1 MMNTVQQMSSFE
13 FQMVCVVRL
22 LLASVC
28 GFAIGIERTNRLKDA
43 GMRTHLIVCMGAALM
58 MLVSKYGF
66 FDVSTLAEFFK
77 ADVSRVASSVV
88 AGIGFL
94 GAGIIFVRNRSI
106 TGLTT
111 AAGIWT
117 TAGIGM
123 AMGAGMYLIA
133 VAGTIILIT
142 AQSLLHNEH
151 IIGGGLMFLVLR
163 IDGRNGTVSQTVQQI
178 QALGGELVDLT
189 VTQKKNDII
198 RVEMRIKPG
207 KGGIKYDRQNGT
219 SQAHQ
224 AVCAGYGRHLLSGQ
238 PDLARSG

>member
-1 MMNTVQQMSSFE
+1 MMTTVQQMSSFE
-13 FQMVCVVRL
+13 FQMVCAVRL
-22 LLASVC
+22 ILASCC
-28 GFAIGIERTNRLKDA
+28 GLCIGIERTNRLKDA
-43 GMRTHLIVCMGAALM
+43 GIRTHLIVCMGAALM

-66 FDVSTLAEFFK
+66 FDVSPLTEFFK

-94 GAGIIFVRNRSI
+94 GAGIIFERNRCV
-106 TGLTT
+106 TGL
-111 AAGIWT
+111 T

-133 VAGTIILIT
+133 VAGTMILIT

-207 KGGIKYDRQNGT
+207 KNVDQLTIIGELEKLPWVLEVNE
-219 SQAHQ
+219 
-224 AVCAGYGRHLLSGQ
+224 
-238 PDLARSG
+238 

>member
-1 MMNTVQQMSSFE
+1 
-13 FQMVCVVRL
+13 
-22 LLASVC
+22 
-28 GFAIGIERTNRLKDA
+28 
-43 GMRTHLIVCMGAALM
+43 MRTHLIVCMGAALM

-66 FDVSTLAEFFK
+66 FDVSTLTEFFK

-106 TGLTT
+106 PGLTT
-111 AAGIWT
+111 A
-117 TAGIGM
+117 AGIGM

-207 KGGIKYDRQNGT
+207 KNVDQLTIIGELEKLPWVLEVNE
-219 SQAHQ
+219 
-224 AVCAGYGRHLLSGQ
+224 
-238 PDLARSG
+238 

>member
-1 MMNTVQQMSSFE
+1 MMTTVQQMSSFE
-13 FQMVCVVRL
+13 FQMVCAVRL
-22 LLASVC
+22 ILASCC
-28 GFAIGIERTNRLKDA
+28 GLCIGIERTNRLKDA
-43 GMRTHLIVCMGAALM
+43 GIRTHLIVCMGAALM

-66 FDVSTLAEFFK
+66 FDVSPLTEFFK

-88 AGIGFL
+88 SGVGFL
-94 GAGIIFVRNRSI
+94 GAGIIFERNRSV

-111 AAGIWT
+111 A
-117 TAGIGM
+117 AGIGM

-133 VAGTIILIT
+133 VAGTIIIIT

-207 KGGIKYDRQNGT
+207 KNVDQLTIIGELEKLPWVLEVNE
-219 SQAHQ
+219 
-224 AVCAGYGRHLLSGQ
+224 
-238 PDLARSG
+238 

>member
-66 FDVSTLAEFFK
+66 FDVSTIAGFFK

-94 GAGIIFVRNRSI
+94 GAGIIFERNRSV

-111 AAGIWT
+111 A
-117 TAGIGM
+117 AGIGM

-163 IDGRNGTVSQTVQQI
+163 IDGRSGTVSQTVQKI

-207 KGGIKYDRQNGT
+207 KNVDQLTIIGELETLPWVLEVNE
-219 SQAHQ
+219 
-224 AVCAGYGRHLLSGQ
+224 
-238 PDLARSG
+238 

>member
-1 MMNTVQQMSSFE
+1 
-13 FQMVCVVRL
+13 MVCAVRL
-22 LLASVC
+22 ILASCC
-28 GFAIGIERTNRLKDA
+28 GLCIGIERTNRLKDA
-43 GMRTHLIVCMGAALM
+43 GIRTHLIVCMGAALM

-66 FDVSTLAEFFK
+66 FDVSPLTEFFK

-88 AGIGFL
+88 SGVGFL
-94 GAGIIFVRNRSI
+94 GAGIIFERNRSV

-123 AMGAGMYLIA
+123 AMGAGMYL
-133 VAGTIILIT
+133 
-142 AQSLLHNEH
+142 
-151 IIGGGLMFLVLR
+151 

-207 KGGIKYDRQNGT
+207 KNVDQLTIIGELEKLPWVLEVNE
-219 SQAHQ
+219 
-224 AVCAGYGRHLLSGQ
+224 
-238 PDLARSG
+238 

>member
-13 FQMVCVVRL
+13 FQMVCAVRL
-22 LLASVC
+22 ILASCC
-28 GFAIGIERTNRLKDA
+28 GLCIGIERTNRLKDA
-43 GMRTHLIVCMGAALM
+43 GIRTHL
-58 MLVSKYGF
+58 
-66 FDVSTLAEFFK
+66 
-77 ADVSRVASSVV
+77 SRVASSVV
-88 AGIGFL
+88 SGVGFL
-94 GAGIIFVRNRSI
+94 GAGIIFERNRSV

-133 VAGTIILIT
+133 AAGTIIIIT

-207 KGGIKYDRQNGT
+207 KNVDQLTIIGELEKLPWVLEVNE
-219 SQAHQ
+219 
-224 AVCAGYGRHLLSGQ
+224 
-238 PDLARSG
+238 

>member
-1 MMNTVQQMSSFE
+1 MMTTVQQMSSFE
-13 FQMVCVVRL
+13 FQMVCAVRL
-22 LLASVC
+22 ILASCC
-28 GFAIGIERTNRLKDA
+28 GLCIGIERTNRLKDA
-43 GMRTHLIVCMGAALM
+43 GTHLIVCMGAALM

-66 FDVSTLAEFFK
+66 FDVSPLTEFFK

-88 AGIGFL
+88 AGVGFL
-94 GAGIIFVRNRSI
+94 GAGIIFERNRSV

-133 VAGTIILIT
+133 VASTIIIIT

-178 QALGGELVDLT
+178 QE
-189 VTQKKNDII
+189 KNDII

-207 KGGIKYDRQNGT
+207 KNVDQLTIIGELEKLPWVLEVNE
-219 SQAHQ
+219 
-224 AVCAGYGRHLLSGQ
+224 
-238 PDLARSG
+238 

>member
-1 MMNTVQQMSSFE
+1 MMTTVQEMSSFE
-13 FQMVCVVRL
+13 FQMVCAVRL
-22 LLASVC
+22 ILASCC
-28 GFAIGIERTNRLKDA
+28 GLCIGIERTNRLKDA
-43 GMRTHLIVCMGAALM
+43 GIRTHLIVCMGAALM

-66 FDVSTLAEFFK
+66 FDVSPLTEFFK

-88 AGIGFL
+88 SGVGFL
-94 GAGIIFVRNRSI
+94 GAGIIFERNRSV

-123 AMGAGMYLIA
+123 AMGAGMYL
-133 VAGTIILIT
+133 
-142 AQSLLHNEH
+142 
-151 IIGGGLMFLVLR
+151 IGGGLMFLVLR

-207 KGGIKYDRQNGT
+207 KNVDQLTIIGELEKLPWVLEVNE
-219 SQAHQ
+219 
-224 AVCAGYGRHLLSGQ
+224 
-238 PDLARSG
+238 

>member
-1 MMNTVQQMSSFE
+1 MMTTVQEMSSFE
-13 FQMVCVVRL
+13 FQMVCAVRL
-22 LLASVC
+22 ILASCC
-28 GFAIGIERTNRLKDA
+28 GLCIGIERTNRLKD
-43 GMRTHLIVCMGAALM
+43 RTHLIVCMGAALM

-66 FDVSTLAEFFK
+66 FDVSPLTEFFK

-88 AGIGFL
+88 AGVGFL
-94 GAGIIFVRNRSI
+94 GAGIIFERNRSV

-133 VAGTIILIT
+133 VASTIIIIT

-207 KGGIKYDRQNGT
+207 KNVDQLTIIGELEKLPWVLEVNE
-219 SQAHQ
+219 
-224 AVCAGYGRHLLSGQ
+224 
-238 PDLARSG
+238 

>member
-1 MMNTVQQMSSFE
+1 MNAAAFELNSFE

-43 GMRTHLIVCMGAALM
+43 GMRTHLIVCMASALM
-58 MLVSKYGF
+58 VIVSKYGF
-66 FDVSTLAEFFK
+66 FDIAGYAEFFK
-77 ADVSRVASSVV
+77 VDASRVAANIVSGVS
-88 AGIGFL
+88 FL

-111 AAGIWT
+111 AAGIWAT
-117 TAGIGM
+117 SGIGM
-123 AMGAGMYLIA
+123 AMGAGQYVIA
-133 VAGTIILIT
+133 IAGTAIIII

-207 KGGIKYDRQNGT
+207 KNTDQLTIIGELEKLPWVLEVNE
-219 SQAHQ
+219 
-224 AVCAGYGRHLLSGQ
+224 
-238 PDLARSG
+238 

>member
-1 MMNTVQQMSSFE
+1 MMTTVQQMSSFE
-13 FQMVCVVRL
+13 FQMVCAVRL
-22 LLASVC
+22 ILASCC
-28 GFAIGIERTNRLKDA
+28 GLCIGIERTNRLKDA
-43 GMRTHLIVCMGAALM
+43 GIRTHLIVCMGAALM

-66 FDVSTLAEFFK
+66 FDVSPLTEFFK

-88 AGIGFL
+88 SGVGFL
-94 GAGIIFVRNRSI
+94 GAGIIFERNRSV

-111 AAGIWT
+111 AAG
-117 TAGIGM
+117 
-123 AMGAGMYLIA
+123 
-133 VAGTIILIT
+133 
-142 AQSLLHNEH
+142 

-207 KGGIKYDRQNGT
+207 KNVDQLTIIGELEKLPWVLEVNE
-219 SQAHQ
+219 
-224 AVCAGYGRHLLSGQ
+224 
-238 PDLARSG
+238 